1 MTQRSKELDKKVDY
15 GLLSSYYGALLTERQ
30 RSMLSLFCDE
40 DLTLTEVAN
49 QLHVSRQCVG
59 DTLQRAYGR
68 LDQLEASLGLMKRF
82 DILQTSMSA
91 CRALIIKA
99 FNSGDKPDHL
109 GQALKILDDYLE
121 EEEQ

>member
-40 DLTLTEVAN
+40 DLTLTEVAD
-49 QLHVSRQCVG
+49 QLQVSRQCVG

-99 FNSGDKPDHL
+99 VNGGDKPDHL

-121 EEEQ
+121 GEEQ